1 MISTTVV
8 DPEKIAWQGNA
19 SQVVLGIQDGSVGIL
34 PGHCDAVFA
43 LKPCIAR
50 IIAGENGKEF
60 ILFLSGG
67 IARVEGGK
75 LTIVADSAETPE
87 KIDKDRAEK
96 ARQRAQRRLSETS
109 RGIDYE
115 RARLALMRALIRL
128 DLAN

>member
-1 MISTTVV
+1 MIPVTVV

-50 IIAGENGKEF
+50 IAGEDGKEF
-60 ILFLSGG
+60 KLFLSGG
-67 IARVEGGK
+67 IARVENGK

-96 ARQRAQRRLSETS
+96 AKRRAEERLTQASRQV
-109 RGIDYE
+109 DYE
-115 RARLALMRALIRL
+115 RARQALMRALYRL
-128 DLAN
+128 DLSH

>member
-1 MISTTVV
+1 MIPVTVV

-50 IIAGENGKEF
+50 IAGKDGKEF
-60 ILFLSGG
+60 KLFLSGG
-67 IARVEGGK
+67 IARMEHGK
-75 LTIVADSAETPE
+75 LTILADSAETPE

-96 ARQRAQRRLSETS
+96 AKQRAQTRLRESS
-109 RGIDYE
+109 RTIDYE
-115 RARLALMRALIRL
+115 RARLALMRALTRL
-128 DLAN
+128 DLSN

>member
-8 DPEKIAWQGNA
+8 DPEKIAWQGQA
-19 SQVVLGIQDGSVGIL
+19 RQVVLGIQDGSVGIL

-50 IIAGENGKEF
+50 IAGEDGHESK
-60 ILFLSGG
+60 LFLSGG

-75 LTIVADSAETPE
+75 LTIVADSAETPD
-87 KIDKDRAEK
+87 KIDRDRAEK
-96 ARQRAQRRLSETS
+96 AKERAQKRLGESS
-109 RGIDYE
+109 RGVDYE

-128 DLAN
+128 DLSH

>member
-50 IIAGENGKEF
+50 IAPEDGKEF
-60 ILFLSGG
+60 KLFLSGG
-67 IARVEGGK
+67 IARVQDGK

-87 KIDKDRAEK
+87 KIDKARAEK
-96 ARQRAQRRLSETS
+96 AKARAEKRLSESS
-109 RGIDYE
+109 RDVDYD
-115 RARLALMRALIRL
+115 RARLSLMRAIHRL
-128 DLAN
+128 DLCH

>member
-1 MISTTVV
+1 VIPVTVV

-50 IIAGENGKEF
+50 IAGEDGKEF
-60 ILFLSGG
+60 KLFLSGG
-67 IARVEGGK
+67 IARVEAGK

-96 ARQRAQRRLSETS
+96 AKKRAEQRLSES
-109 RGIDYE
+109 NRQVDYE
-115 RARLALMRALIRL
+115 RARLALMRALHRL
-128 DLAN
+128 DLSN